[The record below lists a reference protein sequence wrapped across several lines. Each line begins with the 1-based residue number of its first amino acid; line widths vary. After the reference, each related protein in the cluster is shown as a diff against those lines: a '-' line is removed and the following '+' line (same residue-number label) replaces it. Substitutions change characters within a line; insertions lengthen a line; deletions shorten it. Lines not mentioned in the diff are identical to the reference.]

1 MTPESALKL
10 LGVHEGCTF
19 DEVLRA
25 KRASQRSHAS
35 DHERVTELETAYD
48 VLLMQS
54 LARRRAGKVVDSAVR
69 FADVRHRRPG
79 AS

>member
-35 DHERVTELETAYD
+35 DHERVTEVGAPPWLP
-48 VLLMQS
+48 L
-54 LARRRAGKVVDSAVR
+54 RALVSALPWR
-69 FADVRHRRPG
+69 I
-79 AS
+79 